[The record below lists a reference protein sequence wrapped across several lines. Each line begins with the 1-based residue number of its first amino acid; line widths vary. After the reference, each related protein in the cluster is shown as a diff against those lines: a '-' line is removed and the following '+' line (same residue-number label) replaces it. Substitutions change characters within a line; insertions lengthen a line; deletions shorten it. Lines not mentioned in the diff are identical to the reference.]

1 MDPVICD
8 LLDRYE
14 GGRLS
19 RRDLV
24 TGLSALAAASAAGPA
39 LGQQAL
45 AQAAP
50 PAFRPANID
59 HVSILVTDLQRSA
72 AFYNRMFGL
81 VPLGED
87 APHKILRL
95 GPKPADGQRGKVI
108 LSLRQE
114 PPAGMVDHWAFR
126 IEGFKAEDATAVLKD
141 HGLNP
146 ANTLEFGFHVR
157 DPDGVVVQMI

>member
-8 LLDRYE
+8 LLARYE

-19 RRDLV
+19 RRDLM
-24 TGLSALAAASAAGPA
+24 TGLSALAAGAAAGPA
-39 LGQQAL
+39 L
-45 AQAAP
+45 AQAGP
-50 PAFRPANID
+50 PAFKPTNID

-72 AFYNRMFGL
+72 AFYNRVFGL

-95 GPKPADGQRGKVI
+95 GPKPAEGQRGKVI

-114 PPAGMVDHWAFR
+114 PPAGLVDHWAFR
-126 IEGFKAEDATAVLKD
+126 IEGFKADEAAPILKD
-141 HGLNP
+141 HGLTP

-157 DPDGVVVQMI
+157 DPDGVVVQMV

>member
-1 MDPVICD
+1 MDPVISD

-14 GGRLS
+14 SGRLS

-24 TGLSALAAASAAGPA
+24 TGLSALAAASAAP
-39 LGQQAL
+39 AL
-45 AQAAP
+45 AQTAP

-59 HVSILVTDLQRSA
+59 HVSILVTDLERSA
-72 AFYNRMFGL
+72 AFYNRVFGL

-95 GPKPADGQRGKVI
+95 GPKPAEGQRGKVI

-114 PPAGMVDHWAFR
+114 PPAGKVDHWAFR
-126 IEGFKAEDATAVLKD
+126 IEGFKAEDAAPILKD
-141 HGLNP
+141 HGLAP

-157 DPDGVVVQMI
+157 DPDGVVVQMV

>member
-1 MDPVICD
+1 MDPVISD

-14 GGRLS
+14 SGRLS

-24 TGLSALAAASAAGPA
+24 TGLSALAAVSAAGS
-39 LGQQAL
+39 AL
-45 AQAAP
+45 AQGAP
-50 PAFRPANID
+50 PAFKPTNID

-72 AFYNRMFGL
+72 AFYNRVFGL

-126 IEGFKAEDATAVLKD
+126 IEGFKADDATPILKD
-141 HGLNP
+141 HGLTP

-157 DPDGVVVQMI
+157 DPDGVVVQLI